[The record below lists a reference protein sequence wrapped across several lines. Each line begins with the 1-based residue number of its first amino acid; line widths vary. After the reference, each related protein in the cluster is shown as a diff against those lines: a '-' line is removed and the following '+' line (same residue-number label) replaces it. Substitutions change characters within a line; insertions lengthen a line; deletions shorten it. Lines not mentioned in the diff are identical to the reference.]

1 MLRLPLPSYNLN
13 PNQKKYDSIYPDI
26 EKFRPIK
33 KPQHPSKLPKILE
46 QGKESIKITALYSMG
61 ACSRINSIATYT
73 TKRTIDLCS
82 QAFKK
87 IPYRTKSRLAI
98 AALILDQVRMSYVVH
113 KNEKKI
119 SKNLLKLEELYL
131 PKNTA
136 LIGYHCS
143 RKTTPI
149 TLNPYENLY
158 LAQVNSNSSNQEK
171 IIEATYTLF
180 YTQGIGKLYMVTC
193 DKEDEKQVREM
204 IKTCVE
210 DYITGESTNKI
221 KLIEI
226 PIEQAPPGPMSFI
239 RGLWQKTATMMHEGY
254 IVL

>member
-1 MLRLPLPSYNLN
+1 MLGLPLPSLKQY
-13 PNQKKYDSIYPDI
+13 PNKYDSIYPDI
-26 EKFRPIK
+26 NKIRPIK
-33 KPQHPSKLPKILE
+33 KTQHTSKAPKILE
-46 QGKESIKITALYSMG
+46 QGKESIKIMALYSMG
-61 ACSRINSIATYT
+61 ACSRINSITTYT

-98 AALILDQVRMSYVVH
+98 AALLLDQVRMSYVVH

-143 RKTTPI
+143 RKSTPI
-149 TLNPYENLY
+149 TLNPYQNLY

-171 IIEATYTLF
+171 INEATYTLF

-193 DKEDEKQVREM
+193 HKEDEKQVREM
-204 IKTCVE
+204 VKTCVE
-210 DYITGESTNKI
+210 DYIPGVSTNKI

-226 PIEQAPPGPMSFI
+226 PIEQAAPGPMSII
-239 RGLWQKTATMMHEGY
+239 RALWQKTATMMHEGY